1 MKQPPIRARLIERDS
16 RRPAPPPYCPEQMLP
31 AHRALARL
39 EDLLDQHRALPPGTR
54 GALENLRRELD
65 ALAAAV
71 SGRQVYFAA
80 KGVA

>member
-1 MKQPPIRARLIERDS
+1 MDTS
-16 RRPAPPPYCPEQMLP
+16 HSAPPTYCPEQMLP
-31 AHRALARL
+31 THRALARL

-80 KGVA
+80 KGDA

>member
-1 MKQPPIRARLIERDS
+1 MDTS
-16 RRPAPPPYCPEQMLP
+16 HSAPPPYCPEQMLP
-31 AHRALARL
+31 AHRALTRL

-65 ALAAAV
+65 ALATAV